1 MGRPRSLL
9 RSLSVGTVGRR
20 HACKASKDHALQKG
34 DPMLV
39 IKVERDEFHYCMS
52 CAIAY
57 MATARTALDELEAQ
71 LNSGNHRAT
80 EE

>member
-1 MGRPRSLL
+1 M
-9 RSLSVGTVGRR
+9 
-20 HACKASKDHALQKG
+20 QKG